1 MSERPDAQQA
11 RPDLSRHGA
20 VSGPEC
26 AFVDDLAAPFVLSAL
41 ELDDR
46 RRVERHRASCR
57 DCDALIA
64 ELQAPVDLLGISV
77 RQFEPPARAKLAL
90 FDQIAKTAQQEA
102 PFLQPT
108 VAAETPVP
116 VPTLTIPSSR
126 DAFAPDP
133 GSWRTAGP
141 GPTSSTPSGWA
152 GRFRPNW
159 QALATPLATVPL
171 VLALGIVGV
180 WAMNTQNRLS
190 ARSAEVQTLSQQVN
204 SLSNRVDTLNT
215 TLGDV
220 DGFIRATDAKT
231 YDMTASNTNGDSN
244 AVGMVI
250 ANPGT
255 VDAMLVVKGLG
266 ARHSM
271 YEVVLESED
280 GLYTSVGEIPVTD
293 KGDGKAVLKLAQ
305 PFASYRAVHVKPK
318 MDDSSGGTTD
328 SDSFSAPDT
337 LSGSIDP
344 NLGSDGDTDVPDV
357 GQSG

>member
-1 MSERPDAQQA
+1 VSERPDAQQA

-20 VSGPEC
+20 VPGPEC

-41 ELDDR
+41 EPGEQ
-46 RRVERHRASCR
+46 RRVDYHRARCF
-57 DCDALIA
+57 DCDKLIA
-64 ELQAPVDLLGISV
+64 ELQAPVDLLGITV
-77 RQFEPPARAKLAL
+77 RQFEPPTRAKMAL
-90 FDQIAKTAQQEA
+90 FDQIAKTSQHEA
-102 PFLQPT
+102 RFLQPVRAADAP
-108 VAAETPVP
+108 VA

-141 GPTSSTPSGWA
+141 GATSSSPSGRT

-159 QALATPLATVPL
+159 QSFATPLATVPL

-190 ARSAEVQTLSQQVN
+190 ARSAEVQTLSAQVS
-204 SLSNRVDTLNT
+204 SLSNRVNELNS

-220 DGFIRATDAKT
+220 DEFMQAADSKV
-231 YDMTASNTNGDSN
+231 YDMSASNGEGDSD
-244 AVGMVI
+244 AIGMVI

-255 VDAMLVVKGLG
+255 DDAMLVVKGLSS
-266 ARHSM
+266 RHSM

-280 GLYTSVGEIPVTD
+280 GLYTSAGEFSVMEN
-293 KGDGKAVLKLAQ
+293 GNGRAVLKLDQ
-305 PFASYRAVHVKPK
+305 PFATYRAVHVKP
-318 MDDSSGGTTD
+318 MSDDSNGGSTD
-328 SDSFSAPDT
+328 STTFSAPDALT
-337 LSGSIDP
+337 GAIDP

>member
-1 MSERPDAQQA
+1 LEPSE
-11 RPDLSRHGA
+11 
-20 VSGPEC
+20 
-26 AFVDDLAAPFVLSAL
+26 
-41 ELDDR
+41 R
-46 RRVERHRASCR
+46 RRVERHRASCL
-57 DCDALIA
+57 DCESLIA

-77 RQFEPPARAKLAL
+77 RQFEPPARAKMAL
-90 FDQIAKTAQQEA
+90 FDQIAKTPQHEA
-102 PFLQPT
+102 TFLQPAR
-108 VAAETPVP
+108 AADAPAA

-141 GPTSSTPSGWA
+141 GPTSSSRGGRT

-190 ARSAEVQTLSQQVN
+190 ARSAEVQTLSQQIN
-204 SLSNRVDTLNT
+204 TLNNRVDTLNT

-220 DGFIRATDAKT
+220 DGFIEAADAKT
-231 YDMTASNTNGDSN
+231 YDMTASSGEVDSN
-244 AVGMVI
+244 AIGKVI

-255 VDAMLVVKGLG
+255 VEAMLVVKGLS
-266 ARHSM
+266 ARHSL

-280 GLYTSVGEIPVTD
+280 GLFTSAGDIPVTEE
-293 KGDGKAVLKLAQ
+293 GDGKAVLKLDQ
-305 PFASYRAVHVKPK
+305 PFSTYRAVHVKPK
-318 MDDSSGGTTD
+318 MDDNSGGTTD
-328 SDSFSAPDT
+328 SNTFSAPDA
-337 LSGSIDP
+337 LSGTIDP

>member
-20 VSGPEC
+20 VLGPEC
-26 AFVDDLAAPFVLSAL
+26 AFMDDLAAPYVLSAL
-41 ELDDR
+41 EPSER
-46 RRVERHRASCR
+46 RRVERHRANCL
-57 DCDALIA
+57 DCDSLIA

-77 RQFEPPARAKLAL
+77 RQFEPPTRAKMGL
-90 FDQIAKTAQQEA
+90 FEQIAKTPQHDAR
-102 PFLQPT
+102 FLQPARAADTPAT
-108 VAAETPVP
+108 VPS
-116 VPTLTIPSSR
+116 LTIPSSR
-126 DAFAPDP
+126 DAFARDP
-133 GSWRTAGP
+133 GAWRSAGP
-141 GPTSSTPSGWA
+141 GPTSSSRA
-152 GRFRPNW
+152 GRSSRFRPNW
-159 QALATPLATVPL
+159 QAFATPLATVPL

-204 SLSNRVDTLNT
+204 TLNNRVDTLST

-220 DGFIRATDAKT
+220 DGFIQAADAKT
-231 YDMTASNTNGDSN
+231 YGMTASGADVDSK

-266 ARHSM
+266 ARHAM

-280 GLYTSVGEIPVTD
+280 GLFTTAGEIPVTD
-293 KGDGKAVLKLAQ
+293 KGDGKAVLKLDQ
-305 PFASYRAVHVKPK
+305 PFASYRTVHVKPM

-328 SDSFSAPDT
+328 SDSFSAPDA
-337 LSGSIDP
+337 LSGTIDP